1 MKTRDVLLRE
11 TDDLPEEKVRE
22 VLDFVLFL
30 KSQGE
35 GGFLEKAAETS
46 LSKLWDTSEEDEAW
60 SNL

>member
-30 KSQGE
+30 KSQSE
-35 GGFLEKAAETS
+35 GSFLEKAAETS
-46 LSKLWDTSEEDEAW
+46 LSKLWDTPEEDEAW

>member
-1 MKTRDVLLRE
+1 MTARDVLLRE

-30 KSQGE
+30 KAQNE
-35 GGFLEKAAETS
+35 GHFLEKVAETS
-46 LSKLWDTSEEDEAW
+46 LSKLWDTPEEDAAW